1 MIPNAGR
8 AVVDIRKLEVYVLS
22 TTHERGQHKARMFA
36 EVFGL
41 TINDANALRD
51 ILLDVVNTRE
61 AQLGER
67 IFHGQLY
74 RVDFQLTWN
83 RVTENVRST
92 WIIRREEEFPRLVSC
107 FVQRKRR

>member
-1 MIPNAGR
+1 
-8 AVVDIRKLEVYVLS
+8 
-22 TTHERGQHKARMFA
+22 MFA

-41 TINDANALRD
+41 TVNDANAFRD

-67 IFHGQLY
+67 INHGQLY
-74 RVDFQLTWN
+74 RVDSQLTWN
-83 RVTENVRST
+83 RITETVRST
-92 WIIRREEEFPRLVSC
+92 WIIRREEDFPRLVSC